1 MSNQS
6 RTDCLAAEALR
17 LGRPRWRKTGELA
30 LAVVMLSGLA
40 RGADMAE
47 REDDVRDLAEQ
58 VRALARDSETWLPP
72 EAEPLETPQPQ
83 SPEPSLSIGGAL
95 RLNYGWRD
103 YSEQDK
109 DKVGDFGFE
118 LFRLDVDGDY
128 DDLGLSVQ
136 YRWYAPFEA
145 VHHAYIRYEFSPEW
159 QAQLGIHQV
168 PFGILPYASHS
179 FWFGATYYLGFEDDY
194 DTGLKLLYERG
205 PWDLQL
211 AFYKNPEYID
221 SSRAERYS
229 FDLVTGGEQA
239 NEETNQL
246 NLRLAYDWQPNPC
259 LRVNFGASVEG
270 GQIYNRIT
278 EGMGDRFAYALHS
291 DLVYGD
297 WNLQLQWID
306 YYFRPENPPT
316 VDPQTVQMAAFQF
329 PFLIA
334 ADAQVATIN
343 LARTLSTD
351 CRLIDTVTCY
361 ADFSKVFP
369 SMRDSHSSTQL
380 VLGCLLVAKEHLYVY
395 VDWILGQN
403 MWFVGGPGIGLN
415 RPESTEWQS
424 RLNVNFG
431 LYF

>member
-1 MSNQS
+1 M
-6 RTDCLAAEALR
+6 
-17 LGRPRWRKTGELA
+17 LA
-30 LAVVMLSGLA
+30 LAVVMFSGHA
-40 RGADMAE
+40 RGSDLE
-47 REDDVRDLAEQ
+47 QREDEVRDLAER
-58 VRALARDSETWLPP
+58 VRALEQHSETWLPP
-72 EAEPLETPQPQ
+72 ESEPLETSQPK

-118 LFRLDVDGDY
+118 LFRLDVDGSY
-128 DDLGLSVQ
+128 GDLGLSAQ

-205 PWDLQL
+205 PWELQL

-221 SSRAERYS
+221 SGRTERYS
-229 FDLVTGGEQA
+229 FDLVTSGEQA

-246 NLRLAYDWQPNPC
+246 NFRLAYDWQPSPC
-259 LRVNFGASVEG
+259 LNVNLGASVEG

-278 EGMGDRFAYALHS
+278 EGMGERFAYALHS
-291 DLVYGD
+291 DLDFGD
-297 WNLQLQWID
+297 WNLQMQWID
-306 YYFRPENPPT
+306 YHFRPDNPPG
-316 VDPQTVQMAAFQF
+316 VDPRRVQMAAFQF
-329 PFLIA
+329 PFLIVA
-334 ADAQVATIN
+334 EAQVATVN
-343 LARTLSTD
+343 LARTFSPES
-351 CRLIDTVTCY
+351 RLVDAITCY

-369 SMRDSHSSTQL
+369 STRDSHSSTQL
-380 VLGCLLVAKEHLYVY
+380 VLGCLLVAKEHVHVY
-395 VDWILGQN
+395 VDWIVGQN
-403 MWFVGGPGIGLN
+403 MWFVGGPGIGLS
-415 RPESTEWQS
+415 RPESDEWQS